1 LPVVTN
7 VERCVENL
15 RDFLQ
20 LALVD
25 GKGTPDKKRVAA
37 SLKGRVSQLQQTTGT
52 KEIRAA
58 CAETLILGIYL
69 VQPYQLSRN
78 YISEIEVW
86 ALMAATLLHVACL
99 SGAAKK
105 VAFQSLGL
113 MELGVWEAMQSLVA
127 ELQTREDYIEG
138 DVWTDAYFY
147 RARMTHIA
155 GFLSAAVL
163 WEKWFGEEPRA
174 SGILDRFWQKYKGQ
188 MCLWAE
194 GAIPSF
200 LAVGWAF
207 DQISARWEMESL
219 VMMLI
224 SQICQLNHNG
234 RQDAMSGS
242 PGDVALS
249 GLANPYISLSDVL
262 LEGID
267 RGNARMG
274 VTYVGRSFALESL
287 VKILARRR
295 LRQHLAS
302 LWPAISAIAFET
314 YAPIEPSSLW
324 NWSNGD
330 EGYLESKYTPQ
341 PTSWAILLSEV
352 ESPNKQLLPA
362 LAADHP
368 HMLLLFI
375 LTAPHRLNPST
386 ALILERCKWT
396 GGAWLLGR
404 E

>member
-1 LPVVTN
+1 
-7 VERCVENL
+7 
-15 RDFLQ
+15 
-20 LALVD
+20 
-25 GKGTPDKKRVAA
+25 
-37 SLKGRVSQLQQTTGT
+37 
-52 KEIRAA
+52 
-58 CAETLILGIYL
+58 
-69 VQPYQLSRN
+69 
-78 YISEIEVW
+78 
-86 ALMAATLLHVACL
+86 
-99 SGAAKK
+99 
-105 VAFQSLGL
+105 
-113 MELGVWEAMQSLVA
+113 
-127 ELQTREDYIEG
+127 
-138 DVWTDAYFY
+138 
-147 RARMTHIA
+147 MTHVA

-163 WEKWFGEEPRA
+163 WEKWFGEEPKA
-174 SGILDRFWQKYKGQ
+174 SGVLDRFWQECKGQ
-188 MCLWAE
+188 MCLWGE

-219 VMMLI
+219 VMTVI
-224 SQICQLNHNG
+224 SQICQLNRDGGNLNAKRG
-234 RQDAMSGS
+234 DMSGS
-242 PGDVALS
+242 PSDVVPS
-249 GLANPYISLSDVL
+249 GLADPYVSLSDVL

-267 RGNARMG
+267 KGKAHMG
-274 VTYVGRSFALESL
+274 VTYLGRSFALESL

-302 LWPAISAIAFET
+302 LWSAISDIAFET
-314 YAPIEPSSLW
+314 YVPIEPSSLW

-330 EGYLESKYTPQ
+330 EGYLESRYTPQ
-341 PTSWAILLSEV
+341 PTSWETLLSEV

-375 LTAPHRLNPST
+375 LTSPHRLNPST